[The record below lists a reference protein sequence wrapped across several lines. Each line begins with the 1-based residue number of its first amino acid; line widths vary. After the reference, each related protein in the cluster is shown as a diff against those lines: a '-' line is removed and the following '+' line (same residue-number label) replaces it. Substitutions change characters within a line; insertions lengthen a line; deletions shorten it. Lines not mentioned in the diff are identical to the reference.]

1 MKLTHAS
8 LFSGIG
14 GIDLAA
20 EAAGFQTCAQV
31 EVNPFVNPSSAS
43 DSLMQ
48 NSSETSEKSG
58 GGDIL
63 KACGGSPTVL
73 SGGFPCQPVS
83 LAGKQLGSKD
93 ERWLWPEYYRLI
105 RETRPSWVVAENVAA
120 LTSLPEFRDICKDLE
135 SEGYEIRVLHLRAT
149 DVGAPHVRKRCFVVS
164 HSDCKRLQ
172 EGESIPDRLQEEI
185 TRASGI
191 RSHVANPDNLA
202 GLQTNSP
209 AHKNRTEHRSTSRQ
223 STTRWIGRIN
233 ALPDWKKNP
242 SRICRMDDG
251 FSRGVDKSRL
261 QALGNAV
268 VPRCAYPIF
277 DAIRRIE
284 QEEY

>member
-14 GIDLAA
+14 GIDLAV

-48 NSSETSEKSG
+48 SSSETSEKSG

-83 LAGKQLGSKD
+83 WAGNRKGSAD
-93 ERWLWPEYYRLI
+93 SRWLWPEYFRLI
-105 RETRPSWVVAENVAA
+105 RECRPSWIVAENVAA
-120 LTSLPEFRDICKDLE
+120 LFHIPEYSEICADLKKADYSFE
-135 SEGYEIRVLHLRAT
+135 AYVLRAADAGAPHLRAR
-149 DVGAPHVRKRCFVVS
+149 AFVVA
-164 HSDCKRLQ
+164 HSNCISRHKENPPSCALRSETERREKGSRDDALW
-172 EGESIPDRLQEEI
+172 
-185 TRASGI
+185 GI
-191 RSHVANPDNLA
+191 RAQIP
-202 GLQTNSP
+202 
-209 AHKNRTEHRSTSRQ
+209 
-223 STTRWIGRIN
+223 
-233 ALPDWKKNP
+233 LPDWSLYP
-242 SRICRMDDG
+242 PRICRMDDG
-251 FSRGVDKSRL
+251 FSRKVDKSRL

-268 VPRCAYPIF
+268 VPRCVFPIF